1 MIRKPLFP
9 VLLLVAFAATAVAQQ
24 QQQRPAAPATP
35 RSTPTP
41 AATTPATGAS
51 AAQATVALPTSK
63 IAIINSGEFMD
74 AKTGILKFTSV
85 VNKLNSEFQK
95 VKDDLTAMQ
104 NRDQALETEINKLR
118 DAPAGTPID
127 QPALQA
133 KVDQLQ
139 QLKKDIQRRAEDAQ
153 NAYNKRR
160 EELFQPLQIE
170 IGNAIEA
177 FAKARGINVV
187 IDGAAVPLLY
197 FEESTNIT
205 RAFIADFN
213 SKNPAT
219 AATPSPQ

>member
-1 MIRKPLFP
+1 M
-9 VLLLVAFAATAVAQQ
+9 
-24 QQQRPAAPATP
+24 
-35 RSTPTP
+35 
-41 AATTPATGAS
+41 
-51 AAQATVALPTSK
+51 ALPTSK
-63 IAIINSGEFMD
+63 IAVINSNEFMD
-74 AKTGILKFTSV
+74 AKTGILKFTSLA
-85 VNKLNSEFQK
+85 NKLNGEFQK
-95 VKDDLTAMQ
+95 AKDDITAMQ
-104 NRDQALETEINKLR
+104 NRAQALETEINKLR

-133 KVDQLQ
+133 KADQLE
-139 QLKKDIQRRAEDAQ
+139 QLRKDTQRKAEDAQ
-153 NAYNKRR
+153 TAYNKRR
-160 EELFQPLQIE
+160 EELFQPLQLE

-213 SKNPAT
+213 SKNPVT